1 MTKRLP
7 PRVVSSTPVR
17 RKSRAAPGAAQG
29 AVRKSGVV
37 VVPVAHATKGRVA
50 RLRISAVK
58 VSKQKQGLG

>member
-1 MTKRLP
+1 
-7 PRVVSSTPVR
+7 VR

-29 AVRKSGVV
+29 MVRKSGVV